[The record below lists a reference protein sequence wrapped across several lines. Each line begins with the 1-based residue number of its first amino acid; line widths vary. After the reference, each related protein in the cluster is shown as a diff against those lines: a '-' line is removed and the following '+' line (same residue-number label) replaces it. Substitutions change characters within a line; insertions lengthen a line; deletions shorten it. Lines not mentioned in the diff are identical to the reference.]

1 MLNNKYKIIFFG
13 SAEFSVPILEI
24 LIQNKMI
31 DAVISSPPKPIG
43 RRQIITPTPVSQLA
57 AQNQMAVFEPEN
69 LNDEKFL
76 SQIKKI
82 RPDLFL
88 VAAYGKILPKIILEI
103 PSAGAIN
110 VHGSLLPK
118 YRGSSPLQAALLNG
132 DKETG
137 LTFIL
142 MDEKVDHGPILVKK
156 KIKIKKNCTYSELS
170 KEMSFLAAK
179 ITPSVI
185 EDFLN
190 KKIKPL
196 PQNEDEA
203 SYVKTIKKED
213 GHVDFNMPAKKI
225 LQQINAFEKWPGSYA
240 FWKKDG
246 KDLVVK
252 ILKVEILSDKIQNPI
267 GDTAPKLMG
276 AVIKYKNQITIQTF
290 DRLLLVKKLQLEG
303 QKSMDISSFLNGHTD
318 FVGSQLF

>member
-213 GHVDFNMPAKKI
+213 GHVDFNMPA
-225 LQQINAFEKWPGSYA
+225 
-240 FWKKDG
+240 
-246 KDLVVK
+246 
-252 ILKVEILSDKIQNPI
+252 DKIQNPI